1 MGAYLAKDFVMDLR
15 ASNAAPG
22 DGWAFQRCLRREQQ
36 GESDLA
42 WDVLRRRFRPGT
54 MAPHIPQ
61 EQFCDKPVTLADKR
75 ANIISGSAGPEA
87 AASIC
92 TWIKQK

>member
-1 MGAYLAKDFVMDLR
+1 M
-15 ASNAAPG
+15 
-22 DGWAFQRCLRREQQ
+22 LRRVTD
-36 GESDLA
+36 GRFISAYGVSSRAA

-54 MAPHIPQ
+54 MTPYIPQ
-61 EQFCDKPVTLADKR
+61 EHFCDKPVTLADKR

-92 TWIKQK
+92 AWIKQK

>member
-1 MGAYLAKDFVMDLR
+1 MGAYLAKDFVMGLR

-42 WDVLRRRFRPGT
+42 WDVLRRRFRPG
-54 MAPHIPQ
+54 MAPYILQ
-61 EQFCDKPVTLADKR
+61 EHFCDKPVTLADKR

-87 AASIC
+87 ASIC
-92 TWIKQK
+92 AWIRQK

>member
-1 MGAYLAKDFVMDLR
+1 M
-15 ASNAAPG
+15 
-22 DGWAFQRCLRREQQ
+22 LRRVTD
-36 GESDLA
+36 GRFISA
-42 WDVLRRRFRPGT
+42 YGMSSRAACDVLRRRFRPGT

-61 EQFCDKPVTLADKR
+61 EHFCNKPVTLADKR

-92 TWIKQK
+92 AWIKQK

>member
-1 MGAYLAKDFVMDLR
+1 MLRRVTDGRCIGAYGVSSR
-15 ASNAAPG
+15 A
-22 DGWAFQRCLRREQQ
+22 
-36 GESDLA
+36 A

-61 EQFCDKPVTLADKR
+61 EHFCDKPVTLADKR
-75 ANIISGSAGPEA
+75 ANIISGSAEPEA

-92 TWIKQK
+92 AWIKQK